1 MNDTF
6 EKHMLTKVFM
16 EKAEKADTLEQKILF
31 CESFL
36 KKYKKQKVTDNIYRQ
51 EYEASFPVPNNAAG
65 DSILNA
71 ITTLPTHTYS
81 ASKTYITGPKQ
92 EIFQAQKLT
101 MDDRFL
107 SSEDKMYMVEKIKQ
121 ELITEIM
128 NNVLKCGYVTYDIQ
142 KSYGDDST
150 SIRCR
155 LGVFKA

>member
-6 EKHMLTKVFM
+6 EKHILTKVFM

-36 KKYKKQKVTDNIYRQ
+36 KKYKKQKVTDGMYRQ
-51 EYEASFPVPNNAAG
+51 EYEATFPISNNAGG

-71 ITTLPTHTYS
+71 VTTLPAHTYS

-92 EIFQAQKLT
+92 EIFQAQTFT
-101 MDDRFL
+101 MDDRLL
-107 SSEDKMYMVEKIKQ
+107 SPEDKIYMVEKIKQ

-128 NNVLKCGYVTYDIQ
+128 NNVFKCGYVTYDIQ
-142 KSYGDDST
+142 KSYGTDST
-150 SIRCR
+150 SIRCK

>member
-6 EKHMLTKVFM
+6 EKHILTKVFM

-36 KKYKKQKVTDNIYRQ
+36 KKYKKEKVTDDIYRQ
-51 EYEASFPVPNNAAG
+51 EYEASFPVPNNTAG
-65 DSILNA
+65 GSILNA
-71 ITTLPTHTYS
+71 VTTLPAHTYS
-81 ASKTYITGPKQ
+81 ASKTYITGPQ
-92 EIFQAQKLT
+92 HEIFQAQKFT
-101 MDDRFL
+101 MDDRLL
-107 SSEDKMYMVEKIKQ
+107 SPEDKVYLVEKIKQ

-142 KSYGDDST
+142 KSYGDDTT
-150 SIRCR
+150 SIKCK

>member
-36 KKYKKQKVTDNIYRQ
+36 KKYKKQKVTDDINVRSIS
-51 EYEASFPVPNNAAG
+51 AIG
-65 DSILNA
+65 DILNTA
-71 ITTLPTHTYS
+71 TTLPAHTYS
-81 ASKTYITGPKQ
+81 ASKTYITKQ
-92 EIFQAQKLT
+92 EIFQAQKIT
-101 MDDRFL
+101 MDDRIL

>member
-36 KKYKKQKVTDNIYRQ
+36 KKYKKQKVTNDIYRQ
-51 EYEASFPVPNNAAG
+51 EYETTFPVSNNAAG
-65 DSILNA
+65 NSILNTA
-71 ITTLPTHTYS
+71 TTLPAHSYS
-81 ASKTYITGPKQ
+81 ATYITGPKQ
-92 EIFQAQKLT
+92 EIFKAQKIT
-101 MDDRFL
+101 MGDRLL

-142 KSYGDDST
+142 KNYGDDST
-150 SIRCR
+150 SIRCK